1 MVAKKSSSGF
11 SWVLIIGVIIAI
23 VLGLIGN
30 AMGPNAEG
38 WLLSLLVVLGLIVGF
53 SNVAGSESKDFMMAT
68 IALVIIA
75 FVGSQSNPLGNVNII
90 GQYLGGIFDALLAF
104 VVPAGIVVALK
115 DIWAISYR

>member
-1 MVAKKSSSGF
+1 MAKKSSSGF